1 MSLALFY
8 GICSQDR
15 GAGCTNIDWRCC
27 ADLFLP
33 TGYPDTLTPDYLEY
47 QLWSLPVHVTGWLAN
62 SLATSSMLKAAGIG
76 SSAAGAVAAG
86 AAIKWITKDG
96 IGALGRVLVGGGLA
110 RFFDEDP
117 RFWRFWADVVKCF
130 GQALEVATPLYP
142 DMFIVLAGTGNLT
155 KVQLLCRFV
164 LCHPSDSMNLS
175 LRMKSSEDADSSQ

>member
-1 MSLALFY
+1 MLS
-8 GICSQDR
+8 
-15 GAGCTNIDWRCC
+15 

-47 QLWSLPVHVTGWLAN
+47 QLWALPVHVTGWVSN
-62 SLATSSMLKAAGIG
+62 SLATSSMLKAAGLG
-76 SSAAGAVAAG
+76 TSAAGAVAAG

-142 DMFIVLAGTGNLT
+142 DMFIVLAGAGNFT
-155 KVQLLCRFV
+155 KVRRF
-164 LCHPSDSMNLS
+164 PSIPCVAQHVSIDVDRYRGICSFGNPS
-175 LRMKSSEDADSSQ
+175 

>member
-1 MSLALFY
+1 MFRYLTESRLQTFSASTRV
-8 GICSQDR
+8 IPRAKVVTPSD
-15 GAGCTNIDWRCC
+15 TWVCC

-47 QLWSLPVHVTGWLAN
+47 QLWALPVHVTGWLAN

-142 DMFIVLAGTGNLT
+142 DMFILLAGAGNLT
-155 KVQLLCRFV
+155 KVLVPGWQLLYLQKLHCLDQNVF
-164 LCHPSDSMNLS
+164 
-175 LRMKSSEDADSSQ
+175 

>member
-1 MSLALFY
+1 MCLQSRSLSFLYTCRDLLARCQREHNSIDHSQAL
-8 GICSQDR
+8 
-15 GAGCTNIDWRCC
+15 C
-27 ADLFLP
+27 AELFLP
-33 TGYPDTLTPDYLEY
+33 TGYPDTLTPDYLQY
-47 QLWSLPVHVTGWLAN
+47 QLWALPVHVTGWVAN
-62 SLATSSMLKAAGIG
+62 SLATSSMLKAAGLG

-142 DMFIVLAGTGNLT
+142 DMFILLAGAGNFT
-155 KVQLLCRFV
+155 KVRFGSCV
-164 LCHPSDSMNLS
+164 PSCCS
-175 LRMKSSEDADSSQ
+175 L